1 MPITGNRINPAVEP
15 ASAALIEA
23 FRDVVTPHISDNL
36 GRHIGARGLTRLNK
50 TGKLVGTAL
59 TVKTRPGD
67 NLLIYKAMQQLQPG
81 HVLVIDAEGD
91 VNNAVIG
98 ELVKL
103 YADMRGCVGYVV
115 DGAIRDVVA
124 FEHTPLYARAVIHC
138 GPRKDGPGEVNV
150 PVSIG
155 GMIVNPGD
163 IIVGDE
169 DGVVAVP
176 REQAEEVLRLAAL
189 HAEHEQRVM
198 AEIATGEFR
207 QSWMESALKA
217 RGLLD

>member
-1 MPITGNRINPAVEP
+1 MPITGNRINPAVPP
-15 ASAALIEA
+15 ACAALIEA

-36 GRHIGARGLTRLNK
+36 GRHVGARGLTRLNK

>member
-1 MPITGNRINPAVEP
+1 MSIPGNRINPASAP
-15 ASAALIEA
+15 APAALIEA
-23 FRDVVTPHISDNL
+23 FREVVTPHISDNL

-67 NLLIYKAMQQLQPG
+67 NLLIYKAMMQLQPG

-103 YADMRGCVGYVV
+103 YADRRGCVGYVV

-155 GMIVNPGD
+155 GMVVNPGD

-176 REQAEEVLRLAAL
+176 REYAEEVLRLAAL
-189 HAEHEQRVM
+189 HAQHEQRIM

-207 QSWMESALKA
+207 QSWMDSALKA

>member
-1 MPITGNRINPAVEP
+1 MPITGNRINPAVTP
-15 ASAALIEA
+15 APSALIEA
-23 FRDVVTPHISDNL
+23 FREVVTPHISDNL